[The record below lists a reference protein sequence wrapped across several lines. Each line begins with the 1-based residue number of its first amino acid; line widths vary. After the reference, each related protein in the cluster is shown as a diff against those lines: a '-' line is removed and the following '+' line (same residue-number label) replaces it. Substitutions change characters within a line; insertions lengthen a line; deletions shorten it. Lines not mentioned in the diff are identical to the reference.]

1 MRSMFRIFA
10 VLCFWTTSSV
20 AQQYEY
26 DVGGYDFNSDSFFYG
41 TIESYGD
48 GSVEGVIFVDNE
60 IVIVSGAFVDYG
72 LVHVVGD
79 DGNFYELETE

>member
-26 DVGGYDFNSDSFFYG
+26 DVGGYDFNSDSFFMEQLNH
-41 TIESYGD
+41 T
-48 GSVEGVIFVDNE
+48 VMVR
-60 IVIVSGAFVDYG
+60 
-72 LVHVVGD
+72 
-79 DGNFYELETE
+79 